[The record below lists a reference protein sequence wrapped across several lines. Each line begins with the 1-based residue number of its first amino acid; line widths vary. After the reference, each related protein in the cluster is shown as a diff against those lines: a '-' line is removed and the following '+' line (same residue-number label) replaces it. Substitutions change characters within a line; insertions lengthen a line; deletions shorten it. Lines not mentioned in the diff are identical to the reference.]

1 MTQTSVRGAS
11 TPTHGRPA
19 SGHDPLRERL
29 GRLLTGAVGTIAMTL
44 AAVIVLGTILAG
56 QEFLSASNIA
66 IVGSFVAVP
75 IIVGTFAGFSLLSG
89 VVDLSI
95 GSMVGFSAAAYASL
109 TQAGWGGWSA
119 AAVTLLL
126 CLGFGVLNAVA
137 IVTFNA
143 DPIAATLGML
153 TALRGLCRVLTGGSG
168 AITAFNDQFYEFT
181 NKSFGP
187 LPLLFFISLV
197 VAVLATVVVTKTR
210 LGRHIRAVGGEERA
224 AQRAG
229 MSVSRI
235 RYGALMLSA
244 VGAGIGGILYIGQLG
259 GASNTTGMGL
269 EFQVYA
275 ALMIGGYSILR
286 GGVGNPSGG
295 VMGLLV
301 VAGVSNLI
309 DLTGVNTYF
318 TNLIVGALLLAAVFL
333 DRLRGGDA
341 YE

>member
-1 MTQTSVRGAS
+1 MTQTSV
-11 TPTHGRPA
+11 PTRSAQAPPSPS
-19 SGHDPLRERL
+19 SGNDPLHTRL

-44 AAVIVLGTILAG
+44 AAVVVLGIILSG
-56 QEFLSASNIA
+56 REFLSQSNIA

-75 IIVGTFAGFSLLSG
+75 VIVGTLAAFSLLSG

-95 GSMVGFSAAAYASL
+95 GSMVGFSAASFAAL
-109 TQAGWGGWSA
+109 TEGGWGGWSA
-119 AAVTLLL
+119 AAMTLLL
-126 CLGFGVLNAVA
+126 CAVFGAINGVA

-153 TALRGLCRVLTGGSG
+153 TALRGVCRVLTGGSG
-168 AITAFNDQFYEFT
+168 SIAAFNEKFYDFT
-181 NKSFGP
+181 NRSFGP
-187 LPLLFFISLV
+187 LPLLFFLALV
-197 VAVLATVVVTKTR
+197 VAVLATVVVTSSR
-210 LGRHIRAVGGEERA
+210 LGRHIRAVGGDERA
-224 AQRAG
+224 ARRAG
-229 MSVSRI
+229 MSVARI
-235 RYGALMLSA
+235 RFGALILSA
-244 VGAGIGGILYIGQLG
+244 FGAGVGGILYIGQLG
-259 GASNTTGMGL
+259 GASNITGMGL

-309 DLTGVNTYF
+309 DINGVNPYY
-318 TNLIVGALLLAAVFL
+318 TNLIVGAMLLAAVLL

>member
-1 MTQTSVRGAS
+1 MTQTSVPARP
-11 TPTHGRPA
+11 TPTSSRPA
-19 SGHDPLRERL
+19 SGHDPMRERL
-29 GRLLTGAVGTIAMTL
+29 GRLVTGAVGTIAMTL
-44 AAVIVLGTILAG
+44 AVVVIVGILLSG
-56 QEFLSASNIA
+56 REFVSQSNIA

-75 IIVGTFAGFSLLSG
+75 IIVGTFAAFSLLSG

-95 GSMVGFSAAAYASL
+95 GSMVGFSAAAFASL
-109 TQAGWGGWSA
+109 TQGGWGAWSA
-119 AAVTLLL
+119 AAVTLVL
-126 CLGFGVLNAVA
+126 CVVLGAINAVA
-137 IVTFNA
+137 IVLFNA

-153 TALRGLCRVLTGGSG
+153 TALRGVCRVLTGGSG
-168 AITAFNDQFYEFT
+168 AITAFNEKFFDFT
-181 NKSFGP
+181 NRSLGP

-197 VAVLATVVVTKTR
+197 VAVLATVVVTSTR
-210 LGRHIRAVGGEERA
+210 LGRHIRAVGGDERA
-224 AQRAG
+224 ARRAG
-229 MSVSRI
+229 MSVTRI
-235 RYGALMLSA
+235 RFCALMVSA
-244 VGAGIGGILYIGQLG
+244 LGAGIGGIVYMGQLG

-309 DLTGVNTYF
+309 DLNGVNVYY
-318 TNLIVGALLLAAVFL
+318 TNVIVGALLLAAVFL

>member
-1 MTQTSVRGAS
+1 MTSAPARTIGAS
-11 TPTHGRPA
+11 VPA
-19 SGHDPLRERL
+19 SSGQDPLRERV
-29 GRLLTGAVGTIAMTL
+29 GRLMTGAVGTIGMTL
-44 AAVIVLGTILAG
+44 TAVILIGLVVSGS
-56 QEFLSASNIA
+56 EFVSQSNIA

-75 IIVGTFAGFSLLSG
+75 LIVGTLAAFALLSG

-95 GSMVGFSAAAYASL
+95 GSMVGFSAAAFASL
-109 TQAGWGGWSA
+109 TEGGWSPWPA
-119 AAVTLLL
+119 AGVTLLL
-126 CLGFGVLNAVA
+126 CLVFGAINGVA
-137 IVTFNA
+137 IVIFHA

-153 TALRGLCRVLTGGSG
+153 TALRGVCRVLTGGSG
-168 AITAFNDQFYEFT
+168 AITAFNERFYDFT
-181 NKSFGP
+181 NRSFGP
-187 LPLLFFISLV
+187 LPLLLFLALV
-197 VAVLATVVVTKTR
+197 VAAVCTVVVTSTR
-210 LGRHIRAVGGEERA
+210 LGRHIRAVGGDERA
-224 AQRAG
+224 ARRAG

-235 RYGALMLSA
+235 RFGALLVSA
-244 VGAGIGGILYIGQLG
+244 LGAGIGGILYIGQLG

-301 VAGVSNLI
+301 VACVSNLI
-309 DLTGVNTYF
+309 DLNGVNTYY
-318 TNLIVGALLLAAVFL
+318 TNVIVGALLLAAVYL